1 MASGS
6 VQIMMWLS
14 NVFCGTGYR
23 AHLPSQPFLKGNKM
37 RHFYSVMEFDQW
49 VMDVADN
56 ICPDA
61 DNIEMF
67 NGTLFIAG
75 CTARQA
81 AKLESAIINHGMNV
95 IVTPG
100 NEYSFD
106 FVPS

>member
-1 MASGS
+1 
-6 VQIMMWLS
+6 
-14 NVFCGTGYR
+14 
-23 AHLPSQPFLKGNKM
+23 
-37 RHFYSVMEFDQW
+37 
-49 VMDVADN
+49 
-56 ICPDA
+56 
-61 DNIEMF
+61 MF

>member
-1 MASGS
+1 MCS
-6 VQIMMWLS
+6 VALAIEHIYQA
-14 NVFCGTGYR
+14 N
-23 AHLPSQPFLKGNKM
+23 LPKGNTM

-61 DNIEMF
+61 DSVEMF